1 MVNVQAAT
9 LRGLL
14 QADDSPFRGELI
26 GLLFDA
32 VSAEPVARFL
42 DRGALSEA
50 LYRALLSTHTERVAT
65 RHVLPAFERIA
76 QAVAGRPEP
85 LRSFLT
91 AEVEAQLT
99 AIVRSGQGPRFAWL
113 RGAIDADDVRQLV
126 APIVQQLLM
135 QFASKLP
142 IPGLGGAAGGGGD
155 GGGGLAGLVGRLG
168 KQVQK
173 SAGQLAD
180 VGRQMLGGAVR
191 DFSQTATSEFRAAF
205 DERVKSPEGRQIL
218 ERMRDRMLSHVL
230 ATKLDDVVQ
239 DLMRLPRPELARTVA
254 GVLAN
259 AEKHSLFRSLLEG
272 ELDALTSE
280 LGERRVGELL
290 GEVEE
295 LGALRA
301 RAIAALDP
309 GVRTLVASP
318 AFEDWLERLLAR
330 AGTVGP

>member
-50 LYRALLSTHTERVAT
+50 LYRALLSTHTERIAT

-76 QAVAGRPEP
+76 RAVAGRPEP

-91 AEVEAQLT
+91 SEVEAQLT

-126 APIVQQLLM
+126 APIVQQQLM

-142 IPGLGGAAGGGGD
+142 IPGLGGGGGD

-180 VGRQMLGGAVR
+180 VGRQMLGGVVR
-191 DFSQTATSEFRAAF
+191 DFSQTATSEFRSAF

-239 DLMRLPRPELARTVA
+239 DLMRLPRPEIARTVA

-259 AEKHSLFRSLLEG
+259 AEKHSLFRSLLES
-272 ELDALTSE
+272 ELDALAAE
-280 LGERRVGELL
+280 LGTRTVGELL
-290 GEVEE
+290 GEVGE

-301 RAIAALDP
+301 RAIAALEP
-309 GVRTLVASP
+309 GVRTLMAAP

-330 AGTVGP
+330 AASVGP